1 MIYTFLDLAK
11 EVLIESKSPMTYQEI
26 WQRAEEKGLT
36 KKLRSSGKT
45 PWHTLGARLFV
56 DIRDHQDSLF
66 IKVGKRP
73 ARFFLTERASE
84 VPNDVIAIIEKEEAK
99 PEKEI
104 STFHERV
111 LHPLLT
117 YFVSANPAFGRGREI
132 LTKTIFHEKSE
143 KRGYSEWLY
152 PDMIGVYFPLED
164 WEPDII
170 ELGKIADNKLIKL
183 YSFELKKNLNK
194 GNYRESYF
202 QAVSNSSWAH
212 EGYLVASEIKQDDD
226 FLSELERLTL
236 SFGIG
241 IVQLNINDFD
251 SSNVLFPA
259 TPKTSLD
266 LETMNKLCSQN
277 KDFKKFVQDVKID
290 FDSRRIHRSEYDKI
304 LDDPLE
310 YIKNKIKI

>member
-1 MIYTFLDLAK
+1 MYTFYDLAK
-11 EVLIESKSPMTYQEI
+11 DVLSETKSPMTYQEI
-26 WQRAEEKGLT
+26 WQSAEEKGLT
-36 KKLRSSGKT
+36 KKLRTTGKT
-45 PWHTLGARLFV
+45 PWQTLGARLFV
-56 DIRDHQDSLF
+56 DIRDNEKSLF

-73 ARFFLTERASE
+73 ARFFLTSRSSE
-84 VPNDVIAIIEKEEAK
+84 VPKDAIALIEREESK

-104 STFHERV
+104 LSFHERDI
-111 LHPLLT
+111 HPLLT

-132 LTKTIFHEKSE
+132 LTKTIYHEKSE

-164 WEPDII
+164 WESDII

-183 YSFELKKNLNK
+183 YSFELKKSLNK
-194 GNYRESYF
+194 ANYRESYF
-202 QAVSNSSWAH
+202 QAVSNSSWSN
-212 EGYLVASEIKQDDD
+212 EGYLVATEIKQDDD

-241 IVQLNINDFD
+241 IIQLNINDFD

-266 LETMNKLCSQN
+266 WETMNKLCSQN

-290 FDSRRIHRSEYDKI
+290 FDSKRIHKSEYDKI

-310 YIKNKIKI
+310 YIKKKIKI